1 MNDDEYTFDN
11 FNLSS
16 SDSVSNITLTSS
28 DSMLSPT
35 VNIGSYT
42 LDSSYTIDT
51 FDTTSLSDYVTTDDL
66 TFDTSSIYGK
76 PANALVD
83 HMPHIDDINRMCEEY
98 PALEKAFEKF
108 RTVYKMVEQDYKG
121 KQKERGLDDEI
132 PF

>member
-1 MNDDEYTFDN
+1 MNDDDYTFDD
-11 FNLSS
+11 FKLSS
-16 SDSVSNITLTSS
+16 SDSVSTITLTSS
-28 DSMLSPT
+28 DSMLSST
-35 VNIGSYT
+35 VDIGSLT
-42 LDSSYTIDT
+42 LDSTYTIDT
-51 FDTTSLSDYVTTDDL
+51 TSTSDYVSTADL
-66 TFDTSSIYGK
+66 TFDMSSIYGK

-83 HMPHIDDINRMCEEY
+83 HMPHIDDINRMCAEY

>member
-1 MNDDEYTFDN
+1 MNDDDYTFDN

-16 SDSVSNITLTSS
+16 SDSVSTITLTSS
-28 DSMLSPT
+28 DSMSSPT
-35 VNIGSYT
+35 VDIGSLT
-42 LDSSYTIDT
+42 LDSTYTIDT
-51 FDTTSLSDYVTTDDL
+51 TSTSDYISTTDL
-66 TFDTSSIYGK
+66 TFDTSSIYGR

>member
-16 SDSVSNITLTSS
+16 SDSVSTITLTSS

-51 FDTTSLSDYVTTDDL
+51 IDTTSLSDYVTTDDL

-98 PALEKAFEKF
+98 PALKKAFEKF

>member
-16 SDSVSNITLTSS
+16 SDSVSTITLTSS

-51 FDTTSLSDYVTTDDL
+51 IDTTSLSDYVTTDDS